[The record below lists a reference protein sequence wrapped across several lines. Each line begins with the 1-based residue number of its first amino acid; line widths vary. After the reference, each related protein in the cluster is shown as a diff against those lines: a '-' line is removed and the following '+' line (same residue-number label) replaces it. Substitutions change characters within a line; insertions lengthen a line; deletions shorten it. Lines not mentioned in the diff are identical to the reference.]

1 LAKFQSRPAQILG
14 DARYSPVVSKAR
26 IVLEIVTLLQ
36 GTPVDDFAR
45 QNLSADGDRVVVR
58 CARAALDS
66 AEGEACKRAIATAL
80 RRFSYRFDAAQLSV
94 LADLSVAALRQLEP
108 QAVPRVRARMCD
120 PASEEAQRDAAAALA
135 VCERLSTDY

>member
-1 LAKFQSRPAQILG
+1 
-14 DARYSPVVSKAR
+14 VSKAR

-45 QNLSADGDRVVVR
+45 RNLLADGDRAVVR
-58 CARAALDS
+58 CAQGASLDG

-94 LADLSVAALRQLEP
+94 LADLYVAALWQLEP
-108 QAVPRVRARMCD
+108 QAVPRVRARMCN